1 MENGNIIAYLQMIVE
16 AYRLFAEEK
25 KIYLNFYAE
34 KLSLE
39 IDFVP
44 HYIEEIARNLLSN
57 AIKFTSPGGTIT
69 LSVLTHKNSEVTIKV
84 RDNGKGISPEELKL
98 IFEPFYQS
106 SDVDIKTG
114 SGIGLHY
121 TKQLTEAMSGKISA
135 ESKLGEGSVFSVTLP
150 VNNPG
155 IPFLSLKMDEM
166 LKAPSFTRNEKQEH
180 KARQKK
186 TGTMRMVK

>member
-1 MENGNIIAYLQMIVE
+1 M
-16 AYRLFAEEK
+16 
-25 KIYLNFYAE
+25 
-34 KLSLE
+34 
-39 IDFVP
+39 
-44 HYIEEIARNLLSN
+44 LSN

-150 VNNPG
+150 VNNLG
-155 IPFLSLKMDEM
+155 YPFPSLKMDEM
-166 LKAPSFTRNEKQEH
+166 LKAPSFTRNEENRNIRLSTKENSNNENGEIEMTILVVEDNKDIVLYIKSIIPAIYKVIHAIDGQEGIDLAM
-180 KARQKK
+180 KPFPI
-186 TGTMRMVK
+186 